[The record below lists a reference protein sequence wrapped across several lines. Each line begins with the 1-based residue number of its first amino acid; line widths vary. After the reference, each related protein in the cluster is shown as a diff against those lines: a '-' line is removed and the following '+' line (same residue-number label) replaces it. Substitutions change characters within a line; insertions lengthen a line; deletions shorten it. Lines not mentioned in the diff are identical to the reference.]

1 MATPS
6 NSTAPTPT
14 VPDLSASCTTAAP
27 GKYGNVPIDA
37 CNSYYNFN
45 PQYAPAL
52 AVTVLF
58 GILTTVHIAE
68 AFIFKKVRSWIASI
82 NIIGPMLTTYTASAT
97 VGS

>member
-6 NSTAPTPT
+6 NSTAPSPT
-14 VPDLSASCTTAAP
+14 VPDLSASCTTAVP

-58 GILTTVHIAE
+58 GVLTTVHIAE
-68 AFIFKKVRSWIASI
+68 AIIFKKVSPCTACS
-82 NIIGPMLTTYTASAT
+82 NICFG
-97 VGS
+97 